1 MHVDRVLMYKSAI
14 TYWLVGILHKFSKY
28 GMMILSS
35 LHSIKTYLDNQIL
48 EAKLNEIEHNELFRI
63 KHICSDKIKV

>member
-1 MHVDRVLMYKSAI
+1 
-14 TYWLVGILHKFSKY
+14 
-28 GMMILSS
+28 MMILSS

-48 EAKLNEIEHNELFRI
+48 EAKLNETEHNELFRI